1 MSTQELPQIL
11 DELRAE
17 LQRVEPSD
25 DTQRELLQRT
35 IRDVEALLANS
46 SADPGPEH
54 HSLLERLREA
64 TRQFEKTHPTLT
76 SAAGRVMDALANMG
90 I

>member
-1 MSTQELPQIL
+1 MSPTQQLPQIL

-17 LQRVEPSD
+17 LEQVEPRD

-35 IRDVEALLANS
+35 IRDVEALLAS
-46 SADPGPEH
+46 SPADGEEDQ
-54 HSLLERLREA
+54 SLLDRLREA
-64 TRQFEKTHPTLT
+64 ASHFEESYPTLT
-76 SAAGRVMDALANMG
+76 SAAGRVIDALANMG